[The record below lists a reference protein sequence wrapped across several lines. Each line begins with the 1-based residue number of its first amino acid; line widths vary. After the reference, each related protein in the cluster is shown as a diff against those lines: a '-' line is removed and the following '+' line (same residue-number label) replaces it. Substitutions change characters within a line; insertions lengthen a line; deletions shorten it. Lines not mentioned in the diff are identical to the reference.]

1 MLMYFHRRAI
11 CALLHGPAAQD
22 QAVTIQNLG
31 PCRLHAWQDTHLPGI
46 AGPISYYATRQ
57 HARSLQSKHKASG
70 SSKSGAGAE
79 AEAAPGAAA
88 AQPASGSWWIPAS
101 TSLQA
106 DAAAPAQVR
115 LHAVSSSGKC
125 NACRMHAPSFA
136 AVSTTASAAAGR
148 RRTCGSRPCPGIEP
162 GCKGELA
169 IV

>member
-88 AQPASGSWWIPAS
+88 AQPASGSWWIP
-101 TSLQA
+101 SL
-106 DAAAPAQVR
+106 DLAPGRRSCAGT
-115 LHAVSSSGKC
+115 GKV
-125 NACRMHAPSFA
+125 ACRLILWEMQCMPHACTVIRCCFNDS
-136 AVSTTASAAAGR
+136 VCCSRQTADLWQQAL
-148 RRTCGSRPCPGIEP
+148 SRHR
-162 GCKGELA
+162 A
-169 IV
+169 WMQR